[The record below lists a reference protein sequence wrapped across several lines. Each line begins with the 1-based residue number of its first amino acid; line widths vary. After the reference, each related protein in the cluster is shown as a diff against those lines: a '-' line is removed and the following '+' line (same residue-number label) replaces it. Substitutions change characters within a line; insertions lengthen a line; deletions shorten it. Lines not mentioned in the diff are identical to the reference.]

1 MGMVPQEVRQEA
13 AVGDGSEKNAA
24 VRVKNAREM
33 EQREHI
39 VDFFFFFWSRGDT
52 GDSAFG

>member
-13 AVGDGSEKNAA
+13 AVGDGSEKSAA